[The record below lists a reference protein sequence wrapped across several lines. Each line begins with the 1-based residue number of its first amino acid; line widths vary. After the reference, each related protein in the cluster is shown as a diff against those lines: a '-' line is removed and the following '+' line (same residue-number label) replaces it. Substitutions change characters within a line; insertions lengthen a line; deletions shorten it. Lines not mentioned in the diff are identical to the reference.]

1 MRKVIS
7 AMLIAIICSI
17 SIVSYAEN
25 STNENNTTDNNATNS
40 TTNESSKDL
49 SQLQEQ
55 QQELQNKMQEV
66 GQDLNEVQD
75 ELTENLQQIQLIDE
89 KIEQAQKDLEELTNK
104 IEKITQNNKNL
115 EQKLKVATQNYE
127 KQKNLLEARLVAIY
141 EAGETQYLDVIL
153 SSADLSEFL
162 SNYVLVTEIA
172 SYDTQLLE
180 EVEEKKQIIELAK
193 QHLDENLVQLNIMKT
208 SQEKNSKILQNTKV
222 LRENYITKLTE
233 QEKEVQAKIDE
244 YKLQFEEVNREIL
257 KTALSDGLLA
267 DYVGGLM
274 TWPIPGYST
283 ITSPYGMRVHPV
295 TGVYNLHTGVDVSA
309 PMGAN
314 FVAANDGIVTKAY
327 FNTAYGNMVMI
338 DHGGGISTLY
348 AHGSEILVRVGQL
361 VKKGEPVLKVGSTGY
376 STGPHAHFEVRIN
389 GVVTNP
395 MEYITGD
402 KIPEYLKDKLKNALS
417 ITNTNETNKT
427 TSLEETN
434 KETTSNQ

>member
-1 MRKVIS
+1 MRKIIS
-7 AMLIAIICSI
+7 AILIVIICNI
-17 SIVSYAEN
+17 SIISYAEN
-25 STNENNTTDNNATNS
+25 STNEKTSSSET
-40 TTNESSKDL
+40 SKDL
-49 SQLQEQ
+49 SQLQSQ

-75 ELTENLQQIQLIDE
+75 ELTENLQQIQIIDE
-89 KIEQAQKDLEELTNK
+89 KIEQAQKDVEELTNK
-104 IEKITQNNKNL
+104 IEKITKNNKKL

-127 KQKNLLEARLVAIY
+127 KQKKLLESRLVAIY

-193 QHLDENLVQLNIMKT
+193 QHLDENLAQLNIMKT
-208 SQEKNSKILQNTKV
+208 SQEKNSKILQNTKI
-222 LRENYITKLTE
+222 LRENYTAKLSE

-244 YKLQFEEVNREIL
+244 YKFQYEEVNREIL
-257 KTALSDGLLA
+257 KTALADGLLA
-267 DYVGGLM
+267 DYVGGEM

-283 ITSPYGMRVHPV
+283 ISSPYGMRVHPI
-295 TGVYNLHTGVDVSA
+295 TGVYTLHTGVDVKA
-309 PMGAN
+309 PIGAD

-327 FNTAYGNMVMI
+327 FNPAYGNMVMV

-348 AHGSEILVRVGQL
+348 AHGSEILVRVGQP

-389 GVVTNP
+389 GQATSP
-395 MEYITGD
+395 MEYIGGTY
-402 KIPEYLKDKLKNALS
+402 EKNNS
-417 ITNTNETNKT
+417 ENN
-427 TSLEETN
+427 
-434 KETTSNQ
+434 

>member
-1 MRKVIS
+1 MRKFICL
-7 AMLIAIICSI
+7 MLILSICSCCL
-17 SIVSYAEN
+17 VSFAED
-25 STNENNTTDNNATNS
+25 NNTVENT
-40 TTNESSKDL
+40 TTNTTSKDL
-49 SQLQEQ
+49 SQLQEE
-55 QQELQNKMQEV
+55 QQELQNKMKEV

-75 ELTENLQQIQLIDE
+75 ELTDNLEQIKVIDD
-89 KIEQAQKDLEELTNK
+89 KIEQTQKDVEELTKK
-104 IEKITQNNKNL
+104 IEKITSNNEKL
-115 EQKLKVATQNYE
+115 EEKLRVATKNYE
-127 KQKNLLEARLVAIY
+127 KQKKILEARLVAIY

-153 SSADLSEFL
+153 SSADLSDLL
-162 SNYVLVTEIA
+162 SNYVLITEIA

-193 QHLDENLVQLNIMKT
+193 NHLDENLMQLNLMKT
-208 SQEKNSKILQNTKV
+208 TQEKNSKILQNTKI
-222 LRENYITKLTE
+222 LRENYITKLSE
-233 QEKEVQAKIDE
+233 EEKAVQAKIDE
-244 YKLQFEEVNREIL
+244 YKAQFEEVNREIL
-257 KTALSDGLLA
+257 KTALSDGLLT

-274 TWPIPGYST
+274 TWPIPGYTT
-283 ITSPYGMRVHPV
+283 ITSNYGMRIHPI

-327 FNTAYGNMVMI
+327 LNPAYGNMVMI

-348 AHGSEILVRVGQL
+348 AHGSEILVRVGQF

-402 KIPEYLKDKLKNALS
+402 KIPEYLKDKLEKALNK
-417 ITNTNETNKT
+417 TDTTETNNTT
-427 TSLEETN
+427 TSEDTN
-434 KETTSNQ
+434 KETTSN

>member
-1 MRKVIS
+1 MRKLIS
-7 AMLIAIICSI
+7 IVLIAIICSI
-17 SIVSYAEN
+17 SSMSYAEN
-25 STNENNTTDNNATNS
+25 NTASETNET
-40 TTNESSKDL
+40 SKDL

-75 ELTENLQQIQLIDE
+75 ELTENLQQIQIIDE

-104 IEKITQNNKNL
+104 IEKITENNKKL
-115 EQKLKVATQNYE
+115 EQKLKVATKNYE
-127 KQKNLLEARLVAIY
+127 KQKKLLESRLVAIY

-193 QHLDENLVQLNIMKT
+193 QHLDENLAQLNIMKT
-208 SQEKNSKILQNTKV
+208 SQEKNSKILQNTKI
-222 LRENYITKLTE
+222 LRENYTAKLSE

-244 YKLQFEEVNREIL
+244 YKFQYEEVNREIL
-257 KTALSDGLLA
+257 KTALADGLLA
-267 DYVGGLM
+267 DYVGGEM

-283 ITSPYGMRVHPV
+283 ISSPYGMRVHPI
-295 TGVYNLHTGVDVSA
+295 TGVYTLHTGVDVKA
-309 PMGAN
+309 PIGAD

-327 FNTAYGNMVMI
+327 FNPAYGNMVMV

-348 AHGSEILVRVGQL
+348 AHGSEILVRVGQP

-389 GVVTNP
+389 GQATSP
-395 MEYITGD
+395 MEYIGGTY
-402 KIPEYLKDKLKNALS
+402 EKNNS
-417 ITNTNETNKT
+417 ENN
-427 TSLEETN
+427 
-434 KETTSNQ
+434 

>member
-7 AMLIAIICSI
+7 ALLIAIICSI
-17 SIVSYAEN
+17 SIASYAEN
-25 STNENNTTDNNATNS
+25 STNENNTIDNNATNS
-40 TTNESSKDL
+40 ITNETSKDL

-75 ELTENLQQIQLIDE
+75 ELTENLQQIQIIDE
-89 KIEQAQKDLEELTNK
+89 KIEQVQKDLEELTNK
-104 IEKITQNNKNL
+104 IEKITQNNKKL

-127 KQKNLLEARLVAIY
+127 KQKKLLEARLVAIY

-193 QHLDENLVQLNIMKT
+193 QHLDENLAQLNIMKT
-208 SQEKNSKILQNTKV
+208 SQEKNSKILQNTKI
-222 LRENYITKLTE
+222 LRENYTAKLSE

-244 YKLQFEEVNREIL
+244 YKFQYEEVNREIL

-283 ITSPYGMRVHPV
+283 ITSNYGMRVHPI
-295 TGVYNLHTGVDVSA
+295 TGVYKLHTGVDVGA
-309 PMGAN
+309 PMGAD

-327 FNTAYGNMVMI
+327 FNPAYGNMVMV

-402 KIPEYLKDKLKNALS
+402 KIPEYLKEKLEKAL
-417 ITNTNETNKT
+417 NTENTAETSNT
-427 TSLEETN
+427 TTTEETN
-434 KETTSNQ
+434 KETTSN

>member
-7 AMLIAIICSI
+7 ALIIVIICSI

-25 STNENNTTDNNATNS
+25 STNENGTIDNKATNS
-40 TTNESSKDL
+40 TANETSKDL
-49 SQLQEQ
+49 SKLQEQ
-55 QQELQNKMQEV
+55 QQNLQNKMQEV
-66 GQDLNEVQD
+66 GQDLNEVQN
-75 ELTENLQQIQLIDE
+75 ELTENLQQIQIIDE
-89 KIEQAQKDLEELTNK
+89 KIEQAQKDVEELTKK
-104 IEKITQNNKNL
+104 IEKVSNNNEKL
-115 EQKLKVATQNYE
+115 EKKIIEATKNYE
-127 KQKNLLEARLVAIY
+127 KQKKIFEDRLVALY
-141 EAGETQYLDVIL
+141 EAGETQYLEVIL
-153 SSADLSEFL
+153 SSENLVDFL
-162 SNYVLVTEIA
+162 SNYVFISEIT
-172 SYDTQLLE
+172 SYDTQLLN
-180 EVEEKKQIIELAK
+180 EVEDKKKIIELAK
-193 QHLDENLVQLNIMKT
+193 KLLDENLVQLNIMKT
-208 SQEKNSKILQNTKV
+208 SQEKNAKTLQNTKI
-222 LRENYITKLTE
+222 LRENYTAKLSD

-244 YKLQFEEVNREIL
+244 YKFQYEEVNREIL

-283 ITSPYGMRVHPV
+283 ITSNYGMRVHPI
-295 TGVYNLHTGVDVSA
+295 TGVYKLHTGVDVGA
-309 PMGAN
+309 PMGAD

-327 FNTAYGNMVMI
+327 FNPAYGNMVMV

-402 KIPEYLKDKLKNALS
+402 KIPEYLKEKLEKTL
-417 ITNTNETNKT
+417 NTENTAETSNT
-427 TSLEETN
+427 TTTEETN
-434 KETTSNQ
+434 KETKSN

>member
-1 MRKVIS
+1 MRKIIS
-7 AMLIAIICSI
+7 AILIVIICNI
-17 SIVSYAEN
+17 SIISYAEN
-25 STNENNTTDNNATNS
+25 STNEKTSSSET
-40 TTNESSKDL
+40 SKDL

-75 ELTENLQQIQLIDE
+75 ELTENLQQIQIIDE
-89 KIEQAQKDLEELTNK
+89 KIEQTQKDVEELKNK
-104 IEKITQNNKNL
+104 IEKITKNNKKL

-127 KQKNLLEARLVAIY
+127 KQKKLLESRLVAIY

-193 QHLDENLVQLNIMKT
+193 QHLDENLAQLNIMKT
-208 SQEKNSKILQNTKV
+208 SQEKNSKILQNTKI
-222 LRENYITKLTE
+222 LRENYTAKLSE

-244 YKLQFEEVNREIL
+244 YKFQYEEVNREIL
-257 KTALSDGLLA
+257 KTALADGLLA
-267 DYVGGLM
+267 DYVGGEM

-283 ITSPYGMRVHPV
+283 ISSPYGMRVHPI
-295 TGVYNLHTGVDVSA
+295 TGVYTLHTGVDVKA
-309 PMGAN
+309 PIGAD

-327 FNTAYGNMVMI
+327 FNPAYGNMVMV

-348 AHGSEILVRVGQL
+348 AHGSEILVRVGQP

-389 GVVTNP
+389 GQATSP
-395 MEYITGD
+395 MEYIGGTY
-402 KIPEYLKDKLKNALS
+402 EKNNS
-417 ITNTNETNKT
+417 ENN
-427 TSLEETN
+427 
-434 KETTSNQ
+434 

>member
-1 MRKVIS
+1 MRKIIS
-7 AMLIAIICSI
+7 AILIVIICNI
-17 SIVSYAEN
+17 SIISYAEN
-25 STNENNTTDNNATNS
+25 STNEKTSSSET
-40 TTNESSKDL
+40 SKDL
-49 SQLQEQ
+49 SQLQSQ

-75 ELTENLQQIQLIDE
+75 ELTENLQQIQIIDE
-89 KIEQAQKDLEELTNK
+89 KIEQAQKDVEELTNK
-104 IEKITQNNKNL
+104 IEKITQNNKKL

-127 KQKNLLEARLVAIY
+127 KQKKLLESRLIAIY

-193 QHLDENLVQLNIMKT
+193 QHLDENLAQLNIMKT
-208 SQEKNSKILQNTKV
+208 SQEKNSKILQNTKI
-222 LRENYITKLTE
+222 LRENYTAKLSE

-244 YKLQFEEVNREIL
+244 YKFQYEEVNREIL
-257 KTALSDGLLA
+257 KTALADGLLA
-267 DYVGGLM
+267 DYVGGEM

-283 ITSPYGMRVHPV
+283 ISSPYGMRVHPI
-295 TGVYNLHTGVDVSA
+295 TGVYTLHTGVDVKA
-309 PMGAN
+309 PIGAD

-327 FNTAYGNMVMI
+327 FNPAYGNMVMV

-348 AHGSEILVRVGQL
+348 AHGSEILVRVGQP

-389 GVVTNP
+389 GQATSP
-395 MEYITGD
+395 MEYIGGTY
-402 KIPEYLKDKLKNALS
+402 EKNNS
-417 ITNTNETNKT
+417 ENN
-427 TSLEETN
+427 
-434 KETTSNQ
+434 

>member
-1 MRKVIS
+1 MRKLIS
-7 AMLIAIICSI
+7 IVLIAIICSI
-17 SIVSYAEN
+17 SSMSYAEN
-25 STNENNTTDNNATNS
+25 NAAS
-40 TTNESSKDL
+40 ETTNETSKDL

-75 ELTENLQQIQLIDE
+75 ELTENLQQIQIIDE

-104 IEKITQNNKNL
+104 IEKINQNNKKL
-115 EQKLKVATQNYE
+115 EQKLKVATKNYE
-127 KQKNLLEARLVAIY
+127 KQKKLLEARLVAIY

-193 QHLDENLVQLNIMKT
+193 QHLDENLAQLNIMKT
-208 SQEKNSKILQNTKV
+208 SQEKNSKILQNTKI
-222 LRENYITKLTE
+222 LRENYTAKLSE

-244 YKLQFEEVNREIL
+244 YKFQYEEVNREIL
-257 KTALSDGLLA
+257 KTALADGLLA
-267 DYVGGLM
+267 DYVGGEM

-283 ITSPYGMRVHPV
+283 ISSPYGMRVHPI
-295 TGVYNLHTGVDVSA
+295 TGVYTLHTGVDVKA
-309 PMGAN
+309 PTGAD

-327 FNTAYGNMVMI
+327 FNPAYGNMVMV

-348 AHGSEILVRVGQL
+348 AHGSEILVRVGQP

-389 GVVTNP
+389 GQVTSP
-395 MEYITGD
+395 MEYIGGTY
-402 KIPEYLKDKLKNALS
+402 EKNNS
-417 ITNTNETNKT
+417 ENN
-427 TSLEETN
+427 
-434 KETTSNQ
+434 

>member
-7 AMLIAIICSI
+7 AILIVIICNI
-17 SIVSYAEN
+17 SIISYAEN
-25 STNENNTTDNNATNS
+25 STNEKTSSSET
-40 TTNESSKDL
+40 SKDL
-49 SQLQEQ
+49 SQLQSQ

-75 ELTENLQQIQLIDE
+75 ELTENLQQIQIIDE
-89 KIEQAQKDLEELTNK
+89 KIEQVQKDLEELTNK
-104 IEKITQNNKNL
+104 IEKITQNNKKL

-127 KQKNLLEARLVAIY
+127 KQKKLLEARLVAIY

-193 QHLDENLVQLNIMKT
+193 QHLDENLAQLNIMKT
-208 SQEKNSKILQNTKV
+208 SQEKNSKILQNTKI
-222 LRENYITKLTE
+222 LRENYTAKLSD

-244 YKLQFEEVNREIL
+244 YKFQYEEVNREIL
-257 KTALSDGLLA
+257 KTALADGLLA

-283 ITSPYGMRVHPV
+283 ITSNYGMRVHPI
-295 TGVYNLHTGVDVSA
+295 TGVYKLHTGVDVGA
-309 PMGAN
+309 PMGAD

-327 FNTAYGNMVMI
+327 FNPAYGNMVMV

-402 KIPEYLKDKLKNALS
+402 KIPEYLKEKLEKAL
-417 ITNTNETNKT
+417 NTENTAETSNT
-427 TSLEETN
+427 TTTEETN
-434 KETTSNQ
+434 KETTSN

>member
-1 MRKVIS
+1 MRKLIS
-7 AMLIAIICSI
+7 IVLIAIICSI
-17 SIVSYAEN
+17 SSMSYAEN
-25 STNENNTTDNNATNS
+25 NTASETNET
-40 TTNESSKDL
+40 SKDL

-75 ELTENLQQIQLIDE
+75 ELTENLQQIQIIDE
-89 KIEQAQKDLEELTNK
+89 KIEQTQKDVEELKNK
-104 IEKITQNNKNL
+104 IEKITQNNKKL

-127 KQKNLLEARLVAIY
+127 KQKKLLEARLVAIY

-193 QHLDENLVQLNIMKT
+193 QHLDENLAQLNIMKT
-208 SQEKNSKILQNTKV
+208 SQEKNSKILQNTKI
-222 LRENYITKLTE
+222 LRENYTAKLSD

-244 YKLQFEEVNREIL
+244 YKFQYEEVNREIL
-257 KTALSDGLLA
+257 KTALADGLLA

-283 ITSPYGMRVHPV
+283 ITSNYGMRVHPI
-295 TGVYNLHTGVDVSA
+295 TGVYKLHTGVDVGA
-309 PMGAN
+309 PMGAD

-327 FNTAYGNMVMI
+327 FNPAYGNMVMV

-402 KIPEYLKDKLKNALS
+402 KIPEYLKEKLEKAL
-417 ITNTNETNKT
+417 NTENTAETSNT
-427 TSLEETN
+427 TTTEETN
-434 KETTSNQ
+434 KETTSN

>member
-7 AMLIAIICSI
+7 ALLIAIICSI
-17 SIVSYAEN
+17 SIASYAEN
-25 STNENNTTDNNATNS
+25 STNENNTIDNNATNS
-40 TTNESSKDL
+40 ITNETSKDL

-75 ELTENLQQIQLIDE
+75 ELTENLQQIQIIDE

-104 IEKITQNNKNL
+104 IEKITQNNKKL

-127 KQKNLLEARLVAIY
+127 KQKKLLEARLVAIY

-193 QHLDENLVQLNIMKT
+193 QHLDENLAQLNIMKT
-208 SQEKNSKILQNTKV
+208 SQEKNSKILQNTKI
-222 LRENYITKLTE
+222 LRENYTAKLSE
-233 QEKEVQAKIDE
+233 QEKEVQAQIDE
-244 YKLQFEEVNREIL
+244 YKLQYEQVNREIL
-257 KTALSDGLLA
+257 QTALSDGLLA

-283 ITSPYGMRVHPV
+283 ITSNYGMRVHPI
-295 TGVYNLHTGVDVSA
+295 TGVYKLHTGVDVGA
-309 PMGAN
+309 PMGAD

-327 FNTAYGNMVMI
+327 FNPAYGNMVMV

-395 MEYITGD
+395 LEYITGD
-402 KIPEYLKDKLKNALS
+402 KIPEYLKEKLEKAL
-417 ITNTNETNKT
+417 NTENTAETSNT
-427 TSLEETN
+427 TTTEETN
-434 KETTSNQ
+434 KETTSN

>member
-7 AMLIAIICSI
+7 ALLIAIICSI
-17 SIVSYAEN
+17 SIASYAEN
-25 STNENNTTDNNATNS
+25 STNENNTIDNNATNS
-40 TTNESSKDL
+40 ITNETSKDL

-75 ELTENLQQIQLIDE
+75 ELTENLQQIQIIDE

-104 IEKITQNNKNL
+104 IEKITQNNKKL

-127 KQKNLLEARLVAIY
+127 KQKKLLEARLVAIY

-193 QHLDENLVQLNIMKT
+193 QHLDENLAQLNIMKT
-208 SQEKNSKILQNTKV
+208 SQEKNSKILQNTKI
-222 LRENYITKLTE
+222 LRENYTTKLSE
-233 QEKEVQAKIDE
+233 QEKEVQAQIDE
-244 YKLQFEEVNREIL
+244 YKLQYEQVNREIL
-257 KTALSDGLLA
+257 QTALSDGLLA

-283 ITSPYGMRVHPV
+283 ITSNYGMRVHPI
-295 TGVYNLHTGVDVSA
+295 TGVYKLHTGVDVGA
-309 PMGAN
+309 PMGAD

-327 FNTAYGNMVMI
+327 FNPAYGNMVMV

-395 MEYITGD
+395 LEYITGD
-402 KIPEYLKDKLKNALS
+402 KIPEYLKEKLEKAL
-417 ITNTNETNKT
+417 NTENTAETSNT
-427 TSLEETN
+427 TTTEETN
-434 KETTSNQ
+434 KETTSN